1 MKATD
6 VFPSTF
12 LKKEDVGKGLTL
24 TIETV
29 SMEDVNTDD
38 GKEKKAVLHFVDG
51 RAKPM
56 ILNRGNWSILEEAY
70 GVDSDDWAG
79 HPVEVYVDPSVMFGG
94 KRVGGVRVRTP
105 EKKPA
110 GPAAWTLDQALAL
123 AGQAG
128 ITKEEMLAHLR
139 SQGLNAWNGEKCSP
153 LVRAMIEEKMS
164 VPF

>member
-12 LKKEDVGKGLTL
+12 LKKEDAAKPLSL

-29 SMEDVNTDD
+29 AMEDVNTDD

-70 GVDSDDWAG
+70 GLDSDDWAG

-94 KRVGGVRVRTP
+94 KRVGGLRVRVP
-105 EKKPA
+105 DKKPS
-110 GPAAWTLDQALAL
+110 GPVAWTLDQAIAL
-123 AGQAG
+123 AAQAG
-128 ITKEEMLAHLR
+128 ITKDQMLGNLK
-139 SQGLNAWNGEKCSP
+139 SQGINAWNGEKCSP
-153 LVRAMIEEKMS
+153 LVRAMIEEATA

>member
-29 SMEDVNTDD
+29 SMEDVNGDD
-38 GKEKKAVLHFVDG
+38 GKEKKAVLHFADG

-105 EKKPA
+105 EKKPS
-110 GPAAWTLDQALAL
+110 GPVAWTLDQALAL

-139 SQGLNAWNGEKCSP
+139 AQGLNAWNGEKCSP